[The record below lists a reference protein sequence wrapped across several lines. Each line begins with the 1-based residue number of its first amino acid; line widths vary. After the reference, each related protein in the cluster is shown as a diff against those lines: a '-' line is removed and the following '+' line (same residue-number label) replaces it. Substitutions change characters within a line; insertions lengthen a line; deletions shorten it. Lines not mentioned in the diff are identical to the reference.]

1 MRLISEREMKMI
13 STCHKKRGF
22 TLIELLVV
30 VAIIAVL
37 VALLLPAVQ
46 KARDNARNAVCLNN
60 LKQVGLAT
68 IFYADDWKGWTPS
81 ARDEALGSFWC
92 DRLYGKYAPSPDYT
106 HTGKETIFRCPSYP
120 PYQSWESAVGR
131 MFTYGIRTSVKDY
144 QQHYNI
150 SRDEVSNNRTGVIQF
165 ATYGPP
171 SQCWMYADSICGD
184 SQYYWVSEFPTFLSS
199 PNKIH
204 RRHGSNDNVC
214 FADGRAEG
222 LDLEGFVRLPKTV
235 VDPHCTGFIEQEF
248 YLEGYW

>member
-1 MRLISEREMKMI
+1 MI
-13 STCHKKRGF
+13 PIGRKQRGF

-37 VALLLPAVQ
+37 VAILLPAVQ
-46 KARDNARNAVCLNN
+46 KARENARNAVCLNN

-68 IFYADDWKGWTPS
+68 IFYADDWNGWTPS
-81 ARDEALGSFWC
+81 ARDEVLGSFWC

-106 HTGKETIFRCPSYP
+106 HTGKETIFRCPSFS
-120 PYQSWESAVGR
+120 PYQSWAGDFGR
-131 MFTYGIRTSVKDY
+131 MFTYGMRTSVTDY

-150 SRDEVSNNRTGVIQF
+150 SRDEVSNNRTGGDIRF

-171 SQCWMYADSICGD
+171 SQCWMYADSINVD
-184 SQYYWVSEFPTFLSS
+184 TQYYFVTEFPPSALRWN
-199 PNKIH
+199 NKIH
-204 RRHGSNDNVC
+204 RRHGSNANVC

-235 VDPHCTGFIEQEF
+235 ISPSCTGFVNQEF
-248 YLEGYW
+248 YLEDYW